1 MTSDELTHD
10 HHDHHDHDH
19 VGAVFADR
27 AAAELAVDALL
38 AIGLGSEHL
47 GVAVRGVDGSTDPSL
62 VFERDADTEF
72 LRDTAQG
79 AAAGGSVGAVAGLV
93 LAGLVVPGIG
103 TVGVGGILALA
114 GASTLWGGTVGA
126 YLGAAAGERSW
137 AAHED
142 LSYIALDPGEVFVVV
157 CSHGRSDI
165 VHDIIRRFGGR
176 PVTID
181 RAQLGV
187 PD

>member
-1 MTSDELTHD
+1 M
-10 HHDHHDHDH
+10 
-19 VGAVFADR
+19 FADR
-27 AAAELAVDALL
+27 VAAELAVDALL
-38 AIGLGSEHL
+38 AIGFGSEHL
-47 GVAVRGVDGSTDPSL
+47 GVAVR
-62 VFERDADTEF
+62 
-72 LRDTAQG
+72 
-79 AAAGGSVGAVAGLV
+79 
-93 LAGLVVPGIG
+93 
-103 TVGVGGILALA
+103 GVGGILALA

-126 YLGAAAGERSW
+126 YLGAAVGERGW

-165 VHDIIRRFGGR
+165 VHDVVRRCGGR

-181 RAQLGV
+181 RARLGV